1 MSPAAPL
8 ARTDNLTAMLRL
20 VGLFRRTFA
29 DLLAREPWVVSSGV
43 KPSTYGLLSV
53 VDRRQPVSQRE
64 VCDALGTHASDMVDI
79 VDGAERQGWVERR
92 RDPSDRRRYQLTITP
107 DGRHALARYDELA
120 ALAEAEVLAPL
131 SEAERRHL
139 VALVTKV
146 VDRST

>member
-1 MSPAAPL
+1 
-8 ARTDNLTAMLRL
+8 
-20 VGLFRRTFA
+20 
-29 DLLAREPWVVSSGV
+29 
-43 KPSTYGLLSV
+43 
-53 VDRRQPVSQRE
+53 
-64 VCDALGTHASDMVDI
+64 MVDI

-146 VDRST
+146 FDRST

>member
-79 VDGAERQGWVERR
+79 VDGADARGGSNGGVIPPIAAATSS
-92 RDPSDRRRYQLTITP
+92 PSPPTAATP
-107 DGRHALARYDELA
+107 SLATTNSR
-120 ALAEAEVLAPL
+120 P
-131 SEAERRHL
+131 SPRPRCSP
-139 VALVTKV
+139 
-146 VDRST
+146 RSAKPSAGTSWRS